1 MLEVM
6 DFGLDSR
13 FLEDWEA
20 LTEGRIFALTDL
32 DERRAGALTA
42 AYRYFGENLKRG
54 RLQLHRLLGGPHGP
68 LVRPPRLLLQHP
80 RHLLGRGAATKK
92 IGVRAVRA

>member
-20 LTEGRIFALTDL
+20 LTEGRILALTDL

-42 AYRYFGENLKRG
+42 AYRQTNV
-54 RLQLHRLLGGPHGP
+54 P
-68 LVRPPRLLLQHP
+68 LVHFPEMLCCVTAFLTK
-80 RHLLGRGAATKK
+80 HLPDQRCCS
-92 IGVRAVRA
+92 